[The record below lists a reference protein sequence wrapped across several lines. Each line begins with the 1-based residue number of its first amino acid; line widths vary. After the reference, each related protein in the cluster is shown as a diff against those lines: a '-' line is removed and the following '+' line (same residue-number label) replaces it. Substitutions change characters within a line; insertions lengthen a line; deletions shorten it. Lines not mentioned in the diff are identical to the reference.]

1 MELLDADNNPL
12 FSKRLGKYSS
22 RDIVQFVPYRDL
34 RNDPYRLAKEVLAEV
49 PRQMT
54 SYFQARGMRPNP
66 KKFADRQ
73 ALFIQQQMQQKMKAM
88 MHRPDSFFAMRKQM
102 MINHLATQGY
112 DAGALGNFLD
122 QHGIC
127 DESTHWAMNMSVP
140 GYINKMRM
148 WSALGEK
155 EKFIELI
162 KVEKLIYFIKI
173 SKV

>member
-1 MELLDADNNPL
+1 MEMLDADNNPL

-73 ALFIQQQMQQKMKAM
+73 AL
-88 MHRPDSFFAMRKQM
+88 
-102 MINHLATQGY
+102 
-112 DAGALGNFLD
+112 
-122 QHGIC
+122 
-127 DESTHWAMNMSVP
+127 
-140 GYINKMRM
+140 YI
-148 WSALGEK
+148 
-155 EKFIELI
+155 
-162 KVEKLIYFIKI
+162 
-173 SKV
+173 